1 MSASHQSLCMSC
13 WLKSHYIYFDDGFFS
28 VLREIQSDVK
38 FITLYNY
45 VRVVL
50 CHPALPFYRLMQI
63 YQNGISQQ
71 KKLIIGKYS
80 NTTKSREKKPTKI
93 KDQRRKHN
101 LWKGYIDSIWRSI
114 RIFCLI
120 INVIIF
126 TKQTSRNLNYFILNS
141 TALYCGVLHWC
152 FLDSLHKTRYEY

>member
-1 MSASHQSLCMSC
+1 MMIFS
-13 WLKSHYIYFDDGFFS
+13 S
-28 VLREIQSDVK
+28 VLHEIQSDVK

-50 CHPALPFYRLMQI
+50 CHPSLPFYRLMQI
-63 YQNGISQQ
+63 YQNGKSQQ

-80 NTTKSREKKPTKI
+80 NTIKSREKKLTKI

-101 LWKGYIDSIWRSI
+101 LWKWYIDSIWRFI
-114 RIFCLI
+114 RMFCRI
-120 INVIIF
+120 INVIMF

-141 TALYCGVLHWC
+141 TALYCGVLHWSS
-152 FLDSLHKTRYEY
+152 LDSLHKTSYEYSM